1 MANTADSPRARA
13 LGAELRRHRR
23 AASMTTTQVGE
34 GVSKGHSYVSRV
46 ENGKQVPS
54 EADLAS
60 LLFVLG
66 VNGTEREQLL
76 ELGKAASD
84 PDWLAPGVDRQLA
97 ALTEYERTATRII
110 AVEPLLVP
118 GLLQTFDYAR
128 QTVAAFG
135 PSRAEAEQQAMTRL
149 GRQHVLTG
157 EPPTVLD
164 AFIGDFAL
172 HHSMCSSDVMRD
184 QMHRLVEIGQRPNI
198 TVRVVPMARPPAEVI
213 RGSWTLMTFEVER
226 PVVYLEH
233 FGSTAA
239 ITDRRTV
246 TRCEAAAES
255 LLDKAM
261 SPDESAQLLADL
273 AKETE

>member
-23 AASMTTTQVGE
+23 AADMTTTQVGE
-34 GVSKGHSYVSRV
+34 GIGKAHSYVSRV
-46 ENGKQVPS
+46 ENGKQVPT

-60 LLFVLG
+60 LLFVLR
-66 VNGTEREQLL
+66 VNGDEREQLL

-97 ALTEYERTATRII
+97 ALTEYERTAKRII

-128 QTVAAFG
+128 ETVAAFG
-135 PSRAEAEQQAMTRL
+135 SSGAEAEQSAMTRL
-149 GRQHVLTG
+149 GRQHVLTD
-157 EPPTVLD
+157 EPPTTLD

-172 HHSMCSSDVMRD
+172 RNSMCAPEVMRD
-184 QMHRLVEIGQRPNI
+184 QLHRLLDRGQRPNI
-198 TVRVVPMARPPAEVI
+198 TIRVVPMAQPPAEVI
-213 RGSWTLMTFEVER
+213 RGSWTLMTFEDTR
-226 PVVYLEH
+226 PVVYIEP

-246 TRCEAAAES
+246 TRCEAAVDALHE
-255 LLDKAM
+255 KAM
-261 SPDESAQLLADL
+261 SPAASAELIADL
-273 AKETE
+273 VKEME